1 MGCLSMCSFLVSND
15 LQRGRGGSFEVV
27 VERKET
33 SLREIPEV
41 SVTIYSGE
49 LELRVNLVS
58 IRRCQALSLC
68 VELWVGTKLK

>member
-1 MGCLSMCSFLVSND
+1 M
-15 LQRGRGGSFEVV
+15 

-33 SLREIPEV
+33 SLWEIPEV
-41 SVTIYSGE
+41 SVTIYSGK

-68 VELWVGTKLK
+68 VELQVGTKLK

>member
-15 LQRGRGGSFEVV
+15 LQHGRGGSFEVV

-49 LELRVNLVS
+49 LELRVNLES

-68 VELWVGTKLK
+68 VELRVGTKLK

>member
-1 MGCLSMCSFLVSND
+1 M
-15 LQRGRGGSFEVV
+15 V

-49 LELRVNLVS
+49 LELRVNLES

-68 VELWVGTKLK
+68 VELRVGTKLK